1 MTTVSIP
8 VRDGTL
14 LPSYVARPTNPSPTG
29 VIVAHELFG
38 VTPGIQSVADDLARA
53 GHLAI
58 APEFYHRAAP
68 PGRWLPSDDAGRAEG
83 FGYLNRLHRRHAIDD
98 TAAGI
103 AWLRSQPGIE
113 RIGMV
118 GFSAGGHL
126 AFLAACSLEIDRTA
140 VLYGGWLPV
149 TDIPLSQPTPT
160 LDLTPGISGRLLY
173 LVGEDDFLITAEQRG
188 QIAAALR
195 AVGPEH
201 ELVSYPETGHAFWW
215 PGTPMFSPKA
225 RDDAWSRILALL
237 ASLQGG
243 DVVAVMP
250 SGLSR
255 CGTGSPDPA
264 RRKPLRRA
272 HPTATAACSVS
283 IAMTGPARDAWHP
296 GHGRHGDSVP
306 SRDQSG

>member
-8 VRDGTL
+8 VPDGTV
-14 LPSYVARPTNPSPTG
+14 LPAYVVRPATPSPTG

-38 VTPGIQSVADDLARA
+38 VTPGIQGVADDLASA
-53 GHLAI
+53 GYLAI

-68 PGRWLPSDDAGRAEG
+68 AGRWLPSDDAGRAEG
-83 FGYLNRLHRRHAIDD
+83 FGYLNRLQRQQAIDD

-113 RIGMV
+113 RIAMV

-160 LDLTPGISGRLLY
+160 LELTPGIGGRLLY
-173 LVGEDDFLITAEQRG
+173 LVGEDDFLIDADQRR
-188 QIAAALR
+188 QIADALHAA
-195 AVGPEH
+195 GPEH
-201 ELVSYPETGHAFWW
+201 EVVSYPEVGHAFWW
-215 PGTPMFSPKA
+215 PGTPAFSQKA

-237 ASLQGG
+237 AS
-243 DVVAVMP
+243 
-250 SGLSR
+250 
-255 CGTGSPDPA
+255 
-264 RRKPLRRA
+264 
-272 HPTATAACSVS
+272 
-283 IAMTGPARDAWHP
+283 
-296 GHGRHGDSVP
+296 
-306 SRDQSG
+306 